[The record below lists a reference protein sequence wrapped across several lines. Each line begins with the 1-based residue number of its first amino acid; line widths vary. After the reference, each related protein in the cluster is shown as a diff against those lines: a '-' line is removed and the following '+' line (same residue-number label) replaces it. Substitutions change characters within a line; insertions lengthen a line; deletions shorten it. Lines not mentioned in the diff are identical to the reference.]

1 MTSDSG
7 EGAFSESTWDLWTTT
22 AQVVVASSDPDVLAE
37 AEHQVRQITTAVEE
51 ACSRF
56 RPDSELMSLS
66 AALVDGTRVS
76 LMLTDLVRIALDAA
90 RTTDGD
96 VDPALGMH
104 MAGLGYDRAHSPTT
118 VDIATTP
125 GGVVDTSRTAS
136 LTEASWRDVRLD
148 RDWLRVPAGVV
159 LDLGA
164 TAKAAAADMAAA
176 AAAQA
181 TGTGVL
187 VSLGGDVAT
196 AGPGPSDGWQILV
209 QDLPDDPAQTISLR
223 SGWAI
228 ATSSTRRRRWERDGA
243 PMHHILDP
251 RWGIPVEPVWRSVTV
266 AAQSCIT
273 ANMWSTAA
281 IVRGRRAFGDLSAAR
296 RAARLVDA
304 SRNVIATPAWPAP

>member
-1 MTSDSG
+1 MTSNNGGS
-7 EGAFSESTWDLWTTT
+7 AFSESTWDLWTTT
-22 AQVVVASSDPDVLAE
+22 AQVVVGSPAPDVLAE

-76 LMLTDLVRIALDAA
+76 PMLADLVRIALDAA

-96 VDPALGMH
+96 VDPALGTY

-118 VDIATTP
+118 VDISTTV
-125 GGVVDTSRTAS
+125 GGVVDAGKTPPAAR
-136 LTEASWRDVRLD
+136 ASWRDIRLEQ
-148 RDWLRVPAGVV
+148 DWLRVPAGIV

-164 TAKAAAADMAAA
+164 TAKAAAADLAAA
-176 AAAQA
+176 AAARA

-196 AGPGPSDGWQILV
+196 AGPGPADGWQVLV
-209 QDLPDDPAQTISLR
+209 QDLPTDPAQTISLQ

-228 ATSSTRRRRWERDGA
+228 ATSSTRRRRWEHDGT

-251 RWGIPVEPVWRSVTV
+251 RWGIPAEPIWRSVTV
-266 AAQSCIT
+266 AAPTCVT
-273 ANMWSTAA
+273 ANAWSTAGV
-281 IVRGRRAFGDLSAAR
+281 VRGRRAVGDLTASR
-296 RAARLVDA
+296 LAARLVNTT
-304 SRNVIATPAWPAP
+304 RHVIVTPDWPVP

>member
-76 LMLTDLVRIALDAA
+76 PMLADLVRIALGAA
-90 RTTDGD
+90 RSTDGD

-125 GGVVDTSRTAS
+125 GGVADAGRTAPV
-136 LTEASWRDVRLD
+136 AGVSWRDVRLD
-148 RDWLRVPAGVV
+148 RDWLQVPAGVV

-164 TAKAAAADMAAA
+164 TAKAAAADWAAA
-176 AAAQA
+176 AAARA

-187 VSLGGDVAT
+187 VSLGGDVTT
-196 AGPGPSDGWQILV
+196 AGPGPVDGWQVLV

-251 RWGIPVEPVWRSVTV
+251 RWCVPAEPVWRSVTV
-266 AAQSCIT
+266 AAPTCVA
-273 ANMWSTAA
+273 ANTWSTAA
-281 IVRGRRAFGDLSAAR
+281 VVRGRRAVRDLTEAR
-296 RAARLVDA
+296 RVARLVDA
-304 SRNVIATPAWPAP
+304 SRHVIGTPAWPAP